1 VFHESKEDAM
11 KIKLLG
17 LLVLGVL
24 IAAAPSLSASPP
36 IVAKALA
43 IGTMNSPFTLHAKAG
58 AMIVDQI
65 TVKPGGSFGWHTHG
79 AAVAV
84 VITGGALTVYDPTVA
99 KCAPQRVSKGQ
110 SFIEPANHLH
120 MARNEG
126 TKPATLYAF
135 YLGLPSGS
143 QANRPGTAPTGCTS

>member
-1 VFHESKEDAM
+1 M

-17 LLVLGVL
+17 LVVLGVL

-36 IVAKALA
+36 IIAKALA
-43 IGTMNSPFTLHAKAG
+43 VGTIKAPFTVNAKAG
-58 AMIVDQI
+58 AMIVEAI
-65 TVKPGGSFGWHTHG
+65 TVKPGGNFGWHTHG
-79 AAVAV
+79 SAVAV
-84 VITGGALTVYDPTVA
+84 VMTGGTLTVYDPTVA

-135 YLGLPSGS
+135 YLGLPSGV
-143 QANRPGTAPTGCTS
+143 QPNRPGTAPAGCTS